1 MMTSIPLKDV
11 TQLRLSSA
19 NKVAPAKSEIAKP
32 IATAQ
37 HEQRQPQP
45 SQAPARRY
53 RHDPYNWNWR
63 MPASGFDSMMPMM
76 TAAPSQAI
84 MPLVVAPTMQHGSF
98 AAAQQQVQS
107 PQASSPLAAST
118 TETENFVPQGDT
130 VCCALIQFKCHH
142 GEFSSTFELRKG
154 QYVVVQGDRG
164 IDVGVVIRINTEE
177 NQQYVQRTG
186 PSGPVLRYATQRE
199 VDYWATDLK
208 ADEGAALDYCKQRVV
223 KHRLTMDVR
232 HAEYQFDKKKLTF
245 YYEAKSR
252 VDFVTLLKEL
262 FREFSC
268 RIWMEKIRS
277 HE

>member
-1 MMTSIPLKDV
+1 MMTSMPLKDV

-19 NKVAPAKSEIAKP
+19 NKAASVKPHEVSKPATFSVAI
-32 IATAQ
+32 
-37 HEQRQPQP
+37 QPQP
-45 SQAPARRY
+45 VQTLQQQQPQPQPQQPARRY
-53 RHDPYNWNWR
+53 RHDPYGWNWR
-63 MPASGFDSMMPMM
+63 MPFE
-76 TAAPSQAI
+76 QAMQQPQQVLPI
-84 MPLVVAPTMQHGSF
+84 MPLVPAVHAASPQSALEVASP
-98 AAAQQQVQS
+98 QS
-107 PQASSPLAAST
+107 PQTAVDANEP
-118 TETENFVPQGDT
+118 FVPQGDT
-130 VCCALIQFKCHH
+130 VCCSLIQFKCHH
-142 GEFSSTFELRKG
+142 GEYSSSFELRKG

-164 IDVGVVIRINTEE
+164 MDVGVVIRINTDE

-186 PSGPVLRYATQRE
+186 PTGPVLRYATQRE

-208 ADEGAALDYCKQRVV
+208 GDEAAALDYCKQRVV
-223 KHRLTMDVR
+223 KHRLNMDVR

-268 RIWMEKIRS
+268 RIWMEKIRT

>member
-19 NKVAPAKSEIAKP
+19 NKVAPAKPEIVKP
-32 IATAQ
+32 IVPQ
-37 HEQRQPQP
+37 DSQPQ
-45 SQAPARRY
+45 APVRRY

-63 MPASGFDSMMPMM
+63 MPAASFDSHMPMQVQM
-76 TAAPSQAI
+76 PQSQPI
-84 MPLVVAPTMQHGSF
+84 MPLVVASTMP
-98 AAAQQQVQS
+98 AAFSPAPQVAA
-107 PQASSPLAAST
+107 PQESSPLAASA
-118 TETENFVPQGDT
+118 TEADNFVPQGET
-130 VCCALIQFKCHH
+130 VCCALVQFKCHH
-142 GEFSSTFELRKG
+142 GEFSSSFELRKG

-186 PSGPVLRYATQRE
+186 PSGPVLRYASQRE

-208 ADEGAALDYCKQRVV
+208 ADEAAALDYCKQRVL